1 MLQHLYIKN
10 YALFKE
16 SHIDFL
22 QGLNILT
29 GETGAGKSLLIGAL
43 GLIMGKRADSS
54 FVFLYDEKCIVEGTF
69 GRLPSIIQK
78 QLDAFE
84 EFDLE
89 ANGEITIRREIRPNG
104 KSRAFINDTPV
115 SLQLLREVSS
125 LLLDMHGQHDNQVLL
140 SADKQLDLLDEY
152 ADCRDELQ
160 QYQAQLKI
168 VDSLSQQI
176 AELEEKE
183 RTAKGQWEYLKFQ
196 VDELDK
202 AGLQANEEDELEQEL
217 NLLQHSEEIRE
228 ALGGAIELLY
238 QVDNSIY
245 NQLSEVIVPLRK
257 VSTVNQNLG
266 ESVQG
271 LDEMLEQIKE
281 STFSFQEMLEL
292 VETDPQR
299 LAFIEE
305 RLAMYHSLKLK
316 YQVQSGQELVD
327 LYERIATQLTEFD
340 SLEENIQRLRK
351 EFEQAVTLLG
361 KWGQQ
366 LESRRLKAQPLLQQT
381 VDMLLAQVGFQKA
394 RFMIDIKR
402 NFHENGSLELDGAR
416 IKPLSHGINKVYF
429 QIQTNPGVP
438 AGSLSQIA
446 SGGEISRV
454 MLAIKAALAEKSS
467 FPVMI
472 FDEIDTGISGEI
484 AKKVGVVMQ
493 QLANKFQILSIT
505 HLPQIAAK
513 GKAHFFI
520 RKKVEGEKTFSSVSQ
535 LDHEARIKVVAQ
547 MLSGDEP
554 TASAIKNAEELI
566 TVNE

>member
-16 SHIDFL
+16 THIDFL

-78 QLDAFE
+78 QLNAFE

-89 ANGEITIRREIRPNG
+89 ENGEITIRREIRPNG

-152 ADCRDELQ
+152 ADCSDELQ

-183 RTAKGQWEYLKFQ
+183 RAAKGQWEYLKFQ

-257 VSTVNQNLG
+257 VSNVNQNLG

-281 STFSFQEMLEL
+281 STFSFQEMLER
-292 VETDPQR
+292 VVTDPER

-305 RLAMYHSLKLK
+305 RLALYHSLKLK

-351 EFEQAVTLLG
+351 EFEQAVNLLG

-381 VDMLLAQVGFQKA
+381 VDMLLAQVGVQKA
-394 RFMIDIKR
+394 RFMIDIKL
-402 NFHENGSLELDGAR
+402 NFHENGS
-416 IKPLSHGINKVYF
+416 
-429 QIQTNPGVP
+429 
-438 AGSLSQIA
+438 
-446 SGGEISRV
+446 
-454 MLAIKAALAEKSS
+454 
-467 FPVMI
+467 
-472 FDEIDTGISGEI
+472 
-484 AKKVGVVMQ
+484 
-493 QLANKFQILSIT
+493 
-505 HLPQIAAK
+505 
-513 GKAHFFI
+513 
-520 RKKVEGEKTFSSVSQ
+520 
-535 LDHEARIKVVAQ
+535 
-547 MLSGDEP
+547 
-554 TASAIKNAEELI
+554 
-566 TVNE
+566 

>member
-316 YQVQSGQELVD
+316 YQVQSGQ
-327 LYERIATQLTEFD
+327 
-340 SLEENIQRLRK
+340 
-351 EFEQAVTLLG
+351 
-361 KWGQQ
+361 
-366 LESRRLKAQPLLQQT
+366 
-381 VDMLLAQVGFQKA
+381 
-394 RFMIDIKR
+394 
-402 NFHENGSLELDGAR
+402 
-416 IKPLSHGINKVYF
+416 
-429 QIQTNPGVP
+429 
-438 AGSLSQIA
+438 
-446 SGGEISRV
+446 
-454 MLAIKAALAEKSS
+454 
-467 FPVMI
+467 
-472 FDEIDTGISGEI
+472 
-484 AKKVGVVMQ
+484 
-493 QLANKFQILSIT
+493 
-505 HLPQIAAK
+505 
-513 GKAHFFI
+513 
-520 RKKVEGEKTFSSVSQ
+520 
-535 LDHEARIKVVAQ
+535 
-547 MLSGDEP
+547 
-554 TASAIKNAEELI
+554 
-566 TVNE
+566 

>member
-152 ADCRDELQ
+152 ADCSDELQ

-327 LYERIATQLTEFD
+327 LYEGIATQLTEFD

-535 LDHEARIKVVAQ
+535 LDHDARIKVVAQ

-566 TVNE
+566 TINE

>member
-152 ADCRDELQ
+152 ADCSDELQ

>member
-16 SHIDFL
+16 THIDFL

-54 FVFLYDEKCIVEGTF
+54 FVFLYDEKCIVEATF
-69 GRLPSIIQK
+69 GRLPAIVQT
-78 QLDAFE
+78 QLNAFE
-84 EFDLE
+84 EFDME
-89 ANGEITIRREIRPNG
+89 ESGEVAIRREIRPNG

-140 SADKQLDLLDEY
+140 SADKQVELLDEY
-152 ADCRDELQ
+152 ADCGDELK
-160 QYQAQLKI
+160 QYQAQLRV
-168 VDSLSQQI
+168 VDQLAQQI

-196 VDELDK
+196 VEELEK

-245 NQLSEVIVPLRK
+245 NQLSEVVVPLRK
-257 VSTVNQNLG
+257 VSNVNQNLS

-281 STFSFQEMLEL
+281 STFSFQEMLER
-292 VETDPQR
+292 VETDPAR

-305 RLAMYHSLKLK
+305 RLALYHSLKLK

-327 LYERIATQLTEFD
+327 LYEKIADQLTEFD
-340 SLEENIQRLRK
+340 SLEENIQRLRSD
-351 EFEQAVTLLG
+351 FERATQVLS
-361 KWGQQ
+361 KWGQR
-366 LESRRLKAQPLLQQT
+366 LETLRLKAQPLLQET
-381 VDMLLAQVGFQKA
+381 VDNLLAQVGFQKA
-394 RFMIDIKR
+394 RFMIHITR
-402 NFHENGSLELDGAR
+402 NLHENGSLEVEGAR

-429 QIQTNPGVP
+429 AIQTNPGVP
-438 AGSLSQIA
+438 AGPLSQIA

-493 QLANKFQILSIT
+493 QLAAKFQILSIT

-513 GKAHFFI
+513 GTAHFFI
-520 RKKVEGEKTFSSVSQ
+520 RKKVEGEKTFSMVSQ

>member
-16 SHIDFL
+16 THIDFL

-78 QLDAFE
+78 QLNAFE

-89 ANGEITIRREIRPNG
+89 ENGEITIRREIRPNG

-152 ADCRDELQ
+152 ADCSDELQ

-183 RTAKGQWEYLKFQ
+183 RAAKGQWEYLKFQ

-257 VSTVNQNLG
+257 VSNVNQNLG

-281 STFSFQEMLEL
+281 STFSFQEMLER
-292 VETDPQR
+292 VETDPER

-305 RLAMYHSLKLK
+305 RLALYHSLKLK

-351 EFEQAVTLLG
+351 EFEQAVNLLG

-402 NFHENGSLELDGAR
+402 NFHENGSLELEGAR

-438 AGSLSQIA
+438 AGPLSQIA

-535 LDHEARIKVVAQ
+535 LDHDARIQVVAQ

>member
-1 MLQHLYIKN
+1 M
-10 YALFKE
+10 
-16 SHIDFL
+16 
-22 QGLNILT
+22 
-29 GETGAGKSLLIGAL
+29 
-43 GLIMGKRADSS
+43 
-54 FVFLYDEKCIVEGTF
+54 
-69 GRLPSIIQK
+69 
-78 QLDAFE
+78 
-84 EFDLE
+84 
-89 ANGEITIRREIRPNG
+89 
-104 KSRAFINDTPV
+104 
-115 SLQLLREVSS
+115 
-125 LLLDMHGQHDNQVLL
+125 
-140 SADKQLDLLDEY
+140 
-152 ADCRDELQ
+152 
-160 QYQAQLKI
+160 
-168 VDSLSQQI
+168 
-176 AELEEKE
+176 
-183 RTAKGQWEYLKFQ
+183 
-196 VDELDK
+196 DELDK

-327 LYERIATQLTEFD
+327 LYEGIATQLTEFD

-535 LDHEARIKVVAQ
+535 LDHDARIKVVAQ

-566 TVNE
+566 T